1 MTKSASVDAPGH
13 LWLLALLLL
22 VWHAL
27 LAADYIIARFTL
39 GIDLPSIDPVLM
51 ASPTWSQIA
60 WALAVWTGLAGAI
73 FALIRDDAA
82 VLLFFAAFVGALLA
96 LIGVEMSTPPELVLG
111 YPRYAVYAVLLLVPL
126 IGWIYTRAMKRA
138 GALH

>member
-1 MTKSASVDAPGH
+1 MTKSASADAPGH
-13 LWLLALLLL
+13 LWLLAVLLL

-27 LAADYIIARFTL
+27 LAADYTIARFAL

-51 ASPTWSQIA
+51 AGPTWTQIA

-73 FALIRDDAA
+73 FAMLRDDAA
-82 VLLFFAAFVGALLA
+82 VLLFFAAFIGVLVA
-96 LIGVEMSTPPELVLG
+96 LIGVELSAPPELVLG
-111 YPRYAVYAVLLLVPL
+111 YARYSVYAALLLVPL

-138 GALH
+138 LVLH